1 MNIYSVGVGVPE
13 EVGRIR
19 KDLISSKSKLFM
31 NLKKKRNGCLF
42 ARDIKLAMCSRITK
56 GMWVVPPGSDFPTF
70 LLTFPSVTS

>member
-31 NLKKKRNGCLF
+31 NLKKK
-42 ARDIKLAMCSRITK
+42 
-56 GMWVVPPGSDFPTF
+56 GMDVF
-70 LLTFPSVTS
+70 LQGISS